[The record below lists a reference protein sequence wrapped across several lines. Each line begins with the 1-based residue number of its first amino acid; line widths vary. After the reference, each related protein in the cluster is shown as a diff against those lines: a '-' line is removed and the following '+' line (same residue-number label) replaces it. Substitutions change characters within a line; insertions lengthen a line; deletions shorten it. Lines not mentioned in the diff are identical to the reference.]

1 MKPAISV
8 VVPLY
13 NDEMVV
19 QKLLKKLEKV
29 LSSSFQDYEIILV
42 DDGSTDTT
50 FSILSELSYL
60 HLKIIK
66 LTRNFG
72 QSNAIVAGLS
82 FAIAENIVIMDSDLQ
97 DKPEDIPLLYNA
109 LISQNI
115 EMVIATRK
123 NANEHK
129 IRNFLSRTF
138 FRFSDFFATIK
149 VPANTGVFRIIKSS
163 CLINIL
169 QKPYQSG
176 SILSQLYQAKTTYV
190 TLPLARDV
198 NVVRQSNYTYMKMI
212 KLAITRLIAFSRVPF
227 PKKIKDKYIPNFE
240 IEIIVEKL

>member
-97 DKPEDIPLLYNA
+97 ENSRKP
-109 LISQNI
+109 
-115 EMVIATRK
+115 
-123 NANEHK
+123 
-129 IRNFLSRTF
+129 RT
-138 FRFSDFFATIK
+138 
-149 VPANTGVFRIIKSS
+149 
-163 CLINIL
+163 
-169 QKPYQSG
+169 
-176 SILSQLYQAKTTYV
+176 
-190 TLPLARDV
+190 
-198 NVVRQSNYTYMKMI
+198 
-212 KLAITRLIAFSRVPF
+212 
-227 PKKIKDKYIPNFE
+227 
-240 IEIIVEKL
+240 